1 MKKYLILFLLIV
13 IFVTQKYPRD
23 IGYPRSYG
31 QPIYTIKKI
40 GNVKNI
46 KIYNPILYFK
56 VNERLKNKTFPTY
69 MTYNLSLIGIAP
81 LALLLALNVAKK
93 NKDVYGNARFA
104 NKLEVKKMKLRNKKG
119 VVLGKVRGKI
129 LRSIDVFHVIIMAS
143 TRMGKGINNVL
154 TTLFD
159 WEDSVIVNDIKGECW
174 EKTSGYRA
182 KVLKQNVMMFDP
194 TSEEPTWTFNPL
206 DEIRL
211 KTKNEL
217 EDVTLIV
224 QILLENDGL
233 DGGKG
238 DSYWTE
244 SAMNIVKAVVLH
256 LKYTK
261 SNANL
266 SDVIDF
272 LSKATFD
279 EDIEEI
285 LGIETDEEGNKYMT
299 ENTFEHVQDDTFSKI
314 YGINQKLHPIVERF
328 FSQYYKTPSKTR
340 GSSLSV
346 AQSKLGIFLDP
357 KIRANTQTSSFTIEE
372 LKEKK
377 TSLYLVTPPSA
388 QKMTRP
394 LTRLIYSLAIYR
406 LTPRMKFNH
415 REKSFL
421 EKMVGGVKKK
431 IENFIFVSTPKN
443 RILFLIDEFPVLG
456 RLSIIEEAVAY
467 VAGYGI
473 KMMLICQSIK
483 QLRAIYGKDSSIME
497 NMGIKVFMTPNDEDT
512 PEMLSKMLGNKT
524 EVITTSSKKVIEIE
538 RNFSTSVVSSPL
550 MTPAQISNLPYEKI
564 FIRIVGFPFIMGEK
578 IFYYEDR
585 AFRDKENYEPPTYKG
600 KSVKIE
606 KDEKYEE
613 ENLEVFNQSNERE
626 DDINKAMEEA
636 KTSSWDFD

>member
-1 MKKYLILFLLIV
+1 MKKYLILFLLIF

-23 IGYPRSYG
+23 IGYPKIYG
-31 QPIYTIKKI
+31 KPIYTIQEI

-46 KIYNPILYFK
+46 KLYNPVNFFK
-56 VNERLKNKTFPTY
+56 INKNLKKKTFSSY
-69 MTYNLSLIGIAP
+69 MFYNIVLLGTAP
-81 LALLLALNVAKK
+81 MCLFLALNVREK

-104 NKLEVKKMKLRNKKG
+104 NREEVKKMKLKNKKG
-119 VVLGKVRGKI
+119 VVLGKLKGKI
-129 LRSIDVFHVIIMAS
+129 LRSIDVFHIIIMAS

-224 QILLENDGL
+224 QTLLDDGL
-233 DGGKG
+233 TKSDP
-238 DSYWTE
+238 YWIE
-244 SAMNIVKAVVLH
+244 SAINIVKAVVLH
-256 LKYTK
+256 LKYIK
-261 SNANL
+261 NNASL

-272 LSKATFD
+272 LSRTTFD
-279 EDIEEI
+279 EDIKEI
-285 LGIETDEEGNKYMT
+285 LGIITDEDGNDEIT
-299 ENTFEHVQDDTFSKI
+299 ENTFEHVQDDTFLKI
-314 YGINQKLHPIVERF
+314 YGTNQKLHPIVERF
-328 FSQYYKTPSKTR
+328 FGQYYRTPSKTR
-340 GSSLSV
+340 GSTMAV

-357 KIRANTQTSSFTIEE
+357 KIRANTQTSSFTIKE

-394 LTRLIYSLAIYR
+394 LTRLIYSLGVYQ

-415 REKSFL
+415 KEKTFL
-421 EKMVGGVKKK
+421 ERTLGRVKKK
-431 IENFIFVSTPKN
+431 IENFIFVSKSKN

-456 RLSIIEEAVAY
+456 KLSIIEEAVAY

-524 EVITTSSKKVIEIE
+524 EIIKTSSRKGIDVE
-538 RNFSTSVVSSPL
+538 RSYSTSIVASPL

-564 FIRIVGFPFIMGEK
+564 FIRIVGFPFIMREK
-578 IFYYEDR
+578 IFYYDDR
-585 AFRDKENYEPPTYKG
+585 AFRDKENYAPPTYQG
-600 KSVKIE
+600 KEVKVE
-606 KDEKYEE
+606 KEAKYEE
-613 ENLEVFNQSNERE
+613 ENLEIFNENEGE
-626 DDINKAMEEA
+626 KDIIKAMEKA
-636 KTSSWDFD
+636 KNSWNFD